1 MAVILAGL
9 AAYLYLI
16 ELPTERTNEEI
27 KQRNTKL
34 VWLKEQDIKELTV
47 SSGGQTVAM
56 RQGPDHKWAIT
67 APIRT
72 EADQREV
79 QSVIRAVV
87 TGGVSRVV
95 EEKAVELAPFGLEK
109 PATVIS
115 LSAGEGKETLSVGDS
130 GPLSNTV
137 YVLRGSDGKLL
148 LTDVSPRD
156 VLNKTLMT
164 FRRKEVLLFDQAE
177 VERLRLTYPTTEI
190 LLESTRDS
198 PKRMWKIRYPIEAE
212 ADQTEVRTVLLRLE
226 GLKALGMIDPGP
238 ERDTL
243 AKKLPRP
250 KVKVTLQVSGKEHY
264 LKLFQSDP
272 ASGEAFA
279 ETTPEAPVFR
289 VNPTAIQD
297 LTKELFQLQD
307 KRLFG
312 ADLET
317 IAMLSVKTRDEQY
330 VLIRQKNE
338 WVLEDQPTEKLRQE
352 TADLFVSRVVNLPAE
367 ERVLKQTSALAPYG
381 LVAPAAEFVATGKDG
396 KVVGRLTLGNQ
407 VGGLVYAVGQRLSG
421 VFQARADLLT
431 QVPSRTSLLASAS
444 GPK

>member
-9 AAYLYLI
+9 AAYLYFI
-16 ELPTERTNEEI
+16 EVPTERTKEEI
-27 KQRNTKL
+27 KLRNTKL
-34 VWLKEQDIKELTV
+34 VWLKEQDITELTV
-47 SSGGQTVAM
+47 RSGEQTIAM
-56 RQGPDHKWAIT
+56 RLGPDRKWTIT
-67 APIRT
+67 APVRT

-79 QSVIRAVV
+79 QAVIRAVV
-87 TGGVSRVV
+87 TGNVSRVV
-95 EEKAVELAPFGLEK
+95 EEQAVELAPFGLEK
-109 PATVIS
+109 PATVIT
-115 LSAGEGKETLSVGDS
+115 LNAGEGKETLSVGDS

-164 FRRKEVLLFDQAE
+164 FRRKELLQFDQAA
-177 VERLRLTYPTTEI
+177 VERFRLTYPTTEI

-198 PKRMWKIRYPIEAE
+198 PKRMWTIRYPVEAE
-212 ADQTEVRTVLLRLE
+212 ADQTEVRTLLLRLE

-238 ERDTL
+238 ERDAL
-243 AKKLPRP
+243 AKKLSRP
-250 KVKVTLQVSGKEHY
+250 KVKITLQVNGKEHH
-264 LKLFQSDP
+264 LKLYQSEP

-279 ETTPEAPVFR
+279 ETAPDAPVFR
-289 VNPTAIQD
+289 VNPTSIQD
-297 LTKELFQLQD
+297 FTKELFQLQD
-307 KRLFG
+307 KRLLG
-312 ADLET
+312 ADLEA

-330 VLIRQKNE
+330 VLIRQNNE
-338 WVLEDQPTEKLRQE
+338 WVLEDQPAEKLRQE

-367 ERVLKQTSALAPYG
+367 ERVLKQTGALAPYG

-396 KVVGRLTLGNQ
+396 KVVGRLALGNQ

-431 QVPSRTSLLASAS
+431 QVPSRTSLLASTATS
-444 GPK
+444 K

>member
-1 MAVILAGL
+1 
-9 AAYLYLI
+9 
-16 ELPTERTNEEI
+16 
-27 KQRNTKL
+27 
-34 VWLKEQDIKELTV
+34 
-47 SSGGQTVAM
+47 
-56 RQGPDHKWAIT
+56 
-67 APIRT
+67 
-72 EADQREV
+72 
-79 QSVIRAVV
+79 
-87 TGGVSRVV
+87 
-95 EEKAVELAPFGLEK
+95 
-109 PATVIS
+109 
-115 LSAGEGKETLSVGDS
+115 
-130 GPLSNTV
+130 
-137 YVLRGSDGKLL
+137 
-148 LTDVSPRD
+148 
-156 VLNKTLMT
+156 
-164 FRRKEVLLFDQAE
+164 
-177 VERLRLTYPTTEI
+177 
-190 LLESTRDS
+190 
-198 PKRMWKIRYPIEAE
+198 
-212 ADQTEVRTVLLRLE
+212 VLLRLE

-307 KRLFG
+307 KRLLG

-381 LVAPAAEFVATGKDG
+381 LVVPAAEFVATGKDG